1 MPVSRIA
8 LGLLAILVLT
18 SSACSV
24 PRTLPALSPRAQLV
38 RVEKAEPPAGARL
51 VGPIEVTDG
60 KGCGIGGDLGT
71 PEAATFS
78 LKEAAAQRGIQ
89 FVKVTRVEKPYSG
102 HDCYHQEYT
111 IRGLGYAL
119 PEPAPSASAAPA
131 PPPAPPAPP
140 AIALPPAP
148 PVVAPPPAAAEALPP
163 TKACEPPC
171 SPGYECRAGV
181 CEALCNPAC
190 GEGRVCRS
198 DRVCVPAVPK

>member
-24 PRTLPALSPRAQLV
+24 PRTLPV

-51 VGPIEVTDG
+51 VGPIQVTDG

-78 LKEAAAQRGIQ
+78 LKEAAAQRGMQ

-111 IRGLGYAL
+111 IHGLGYAL
-119 PEPAPSASAAPA
+119 PEPEPEPAPSASAAPA
-131 PPPAPPAPP
+131 PPPPASAP
-140 AIALPPAP
+140 PPAP
-148 PVVAPPPAAAEALPP
+148 PVIAPPPAAAEAPLP

-198 DRVCVPAVPK
+198 DRVCVPAVLK